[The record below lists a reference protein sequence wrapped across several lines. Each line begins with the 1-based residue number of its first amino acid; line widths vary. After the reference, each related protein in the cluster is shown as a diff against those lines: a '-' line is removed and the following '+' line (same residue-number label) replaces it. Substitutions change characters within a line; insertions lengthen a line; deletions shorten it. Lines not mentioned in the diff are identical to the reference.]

1 MNRRR
6 GLARGHLRLRS
17 GCCFGTLPSHSY
29 RLRGMGARSVDF
41 LEASIGPASFA
52 TVDGGLTLDSGGA
65 YHPPDDDAPGAFGRT
80 ARSCASW
87 GPNRLPPRPME
98 RLAGSPDEAD

>member
-6 GLARGHLRLRS
+6 GLARGHIRLRS

-41 LEASIGPASFA
+41 LEASIGPAAFA
-52 TVDGGLTLDSGGA
+52 TVDGGLTLDSVGA
-65 YHPPDDDAPGAFGRT
+65 YHPPDDDSSGSLGSSVL
-80 ARSCASW
+80 SCASW
-87 GPNRLPPRPME
+87 GLYCIPKQQVLG
-98 RLAGSPDEAD
+98 LA